1 MAIIKFINSKT
12 SLKKTLEY
20 VTQEIKTND
29 KLISTINCN
38 KDSAFEEMMITKR
51 KFNKLNGREKLHI
64 VQSFSPKDNVD
75 YETAHNL
82 GIELAKQFKDYE
94 IVLATHKDK
103 EHIHN
108 HIVINSVNLANGKK
122 IHTSKKDLEEIKEFS
137 NKLCLENGLSVTS
150 TDKKVNTD
158 IRNNELQVMLKGS
171 SWKARL
177 MNAIDFCMNNTT
189 TKQDFIF
196 YMNQLGYEVNW
207 KETRKYITYTTPE
220 NMKCRDNKLHEE
232 KYLKVRM
239 EDYYGIKRN
248 ESITNSSINECKNG
262 GTSKE
267 ASLFGTTDTEV
278 RKYKIRDGYS
288 NESNSNSLKG
298 CNGKIISNE
307 RSTKRYKRNDKA
319 GKGFA
324 KQIDITNKDKI
335 YDNRDGNKLVNNN
348 DNITNNKIDYELN
361 NAILSLFSNSNNKIT
376 QNESENLSELNSSEK
391 LQYLK
396 DKHYSLEEL
405 EEEI

>member
-29 KLISTINCN
+29 KLISTINCTR
-38 KDSAFEEMMITKR
+38 DSAFEEMMLTKR

-64 VQSFSPKDNVD
+64 VQSFSPKDNIN

-94 IVLATHKDK
+94 IVIATHKDK

-108 HIVINSVNLANGKK
+108 HIVINSVNLVNGKK
-122 IHTSKKDLEEIKEFS
+122 IHTSKKDLEKLKELS
-137 NKLCLENGLSVTS
+137 NKLCLKHGLSITS
-150 TDKKVNTD
+150 IKNNETKD

-177 MNAIDFCMNNTT
+177 MNAIDFCMKNTNT
-189 TKQDFIF
+189 RQDFIF

-207 KETRKYITYTTPE
+207 KDTRKYITYTTPE

-232 KYLKVRM
+232 KYLKEKM
-239 EDYYGIKRN
+239 EDYYGIKRD
-248 ESITNSSINECKNG
+248 ESITNSSVNECKNG

-267 ASLFGTTDTEV
+267 TSLFRTTNTEV
-278 RKYKIRDGYS
+278 GNYKIRDGYS
-288 NESNSNSLKG
+288 NESNTNSFKV

-307 RSTKRYKRNDKA
+307 RSSKRYKRNDKA
-319 GKGFA
+319 SKGFT

-335 YDNRDGNKLVNNN
+335 YDNRNGDKLINNN
-348 DNITNNKIDYELN
+348 DYITNNKLN
-361 NAILSLFSNSNNKIT
+361 NALLSLFLNSNNKVT
-376 QNESENLSELNSSEK
+376 QNETETLSELNSSEK

>member
-29 KLISTINCN
+29 NLISTINCN
-38 KDSAFEEMMITKR
+38 RDSAFEEMMLTKR

-64 VQSFSPKDNVD
+64 VQSFSPKDNID
-75 YETAHNL
+75 YEKAHKL
-82 GIELAKQFKDYE
+82 GIELANQFKEYE
-94 IVLATHKDK
+94 IVIATHKDK

-108 HIVINSVNLANGKK
+108 HIIINSVNLVNGKK
-122 IHTSKKDLEEIKEFS
+122 IHTSKKDLEKLKELS
-137 NKLCLENGLSVTS
+137 NKLCLKHGLSITLIKNNE
-150 TDKKVNTD
+150 TKD

-177 MNAIDFCMNNTT
+177 MNAIDFCMKNTNT
-189 TKQDFIF
+189 RQDFIF

-207 KETRKYITYTTPE
+207 KDTRKYITYTTPE

-232 KYLKVRM
+232 KYLKEKM
-239 EDYYGIKRN
+239 EDYYGIKRD
-248 ESITNSSINECKNG
+248 ESITNSSVNECKNG

-267 ASLFGTTDTEV
+267 TSLFRTTNTEV
-278 RKYKIRDGYS
+278 GNYKIRDGYS
-288 NESNSNSLKG
+288 NESNTNSFKG

-307 RSTKRYKRNDKA
+307 RSSKRYKRNDKA
-319 GKGFA
+319 SKGFT

-335 YDNRDGNKLVNNN
+335 YDNRNGDKLINNN
-348 DNITNNKIDYELN
+348 DYITNNKLN
-361 NAILSLFSNSNNKIT
+361 NALLSLFLNSNNKVT
-376 QNESENLSELNSSEK
+376 QNETETLSELNSSEK